1 LNGVDILP
9 LKDILFQFIKLTIL
23 NMILSNCENIIL
35 SFVLKK
41 TNEEKSE
48 YSFIIDNFAII
59 VRMILKP
66 VENTF
71 FNLINKLKNNDKMNE
86 KEKET
91 KNNKNDDEI
100 IFDVLKLFIN

>member
-1 LNGVDILP
+1 
-9 LKDILFQFIKLTIL
+9 
-23 NMILSNCENIIL
+23 
-35 SFVLKK
+35 
-41 TNEEKSE
+41 
-48 YSFIIDNFAII
+48 
-59 VRMILKP
+59 MILKP
-66 VENTF
+66 VEDTF